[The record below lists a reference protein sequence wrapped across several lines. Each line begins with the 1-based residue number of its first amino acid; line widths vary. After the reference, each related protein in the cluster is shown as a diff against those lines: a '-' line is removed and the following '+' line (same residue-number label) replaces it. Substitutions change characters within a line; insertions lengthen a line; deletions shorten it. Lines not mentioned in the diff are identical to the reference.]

1 MGKGNVEDFY
11 PLSPMQQ
18 GMLFHTIYSPNS
30 GVYFE
35 QLTCTL
41 RKLASAQAFKQAWQ
55 QVTDRHPTLRTSF
68 VWEGVKEPVQVV
80 YRQVQL
86 PWEECD
92 WQGLAPAAQQQQL
105 ETFLK
110 SDRERG
116 FDMRQPPLMRMTLI
130 KLAKDTYYFIWSHHH
145 LLLDGWSNPA
155 ILTEVFDFY
164 QAELNG
170 EQLSLPRPRP
180 YRDYIVWIQQQNL
193 SEAESFWR
201 QRLQGFTAPTP
212 MPIERDF
219 GSAAGEE
226 SDREQQILLSVAT
239 TAALR
244 SLARQQQLTLNTL
257 VQGAWGLLLSR
268 YSGEEDVIFGTV
280 VSGRPPDLAGVES
293 MVGLFVNTQPARVKI
308 RPKDSLLS
316 WLKQLQDRQIE
327 ARQYEYSPLV
337 EVQRWSEVPRGLP
350 LFDTLVVFENYPL
363 ESSLQ
368 KRVQNLEIESVIS
381 FEKTNYALTLTVVP
395 GEELALKISYNS
407 NRFEDAAIARM
418 LGHLQVLLEGIA
430 ANPHQPLK
438 NLPLLTPAEK
448 QQTLVEWNGTKAE
461 YPQDRCIHQLFEQ
474 QAERTP
480 DAVAVV
486 FEDQKLTYRE
496 LNERANQL
504 AHYLQQL
511 GVKSEVL
518 VGICVERS
526 LLTIVGILGIL
537 KAGGAYVP
545 LDPANPIERTAF
557 ILQDASV
564 SVLLTQET
572 LLETLPSYSCQVVCL
587 DANCPAI
594 AQNSTDNP
602 NSHATAENLAYVIYT
617 SGSTG
622 QPKGVLV
629 THANVVR
636 LFAATQSWYN
646 FSEGDVWTLFHS
658 YAFDFSVWEL
668 WGALIYGGRLVIVPY
683 FVARSPIAFYELLC
697 RERVT
702 VLNQTPSAFRQL
714 MQAEE
719 SVQTGNNLSLRWVI
733 FGGEALELPSLKPW
747 FERHGDKSPQLVN
760 MYGITETTVHVTYR
774 PLSLAD
780 LNGPGSVIGSAIPD
794 LQLYILD
801 KNRQLVPVG
810 IPGEMYV
817 SGAGVARGYL
827 NRPDLTAERFI
838 SNPFSENPEARLY
851 KTGDLARYLP
861 NGDIEYLGRIDTQV
875 KVRGFRIELGEI
887 EAQLNRHPAVRESSV
902 LLREDAPGDK
912 RLIAYIVPNSET
924 TLTTGELH
932 VFLKEKLPDYMVP
945 AAFVLLEAFPLT
957 INGKVDRRALPEP
970 DTARPDLAEAFV
982 APQTAEEK
990 ALAEIWEKILGVEK
1004 VGIRDNFFALGGD
1017 SIRSIQVQSL
1027 AQKQGLRFSLQQ
1039 LFEYQTIEAI
1049 VRELKATEFKELEP
1063 SKSQAFSLILPAD
1076 KQQIPDNVEDAYP
1089 LTALQM
1095 GMIFHSE
1102 YSQESAI
1109 YHDIFSFHLKAPLE
1123 IQVLQAAIEYLLKRH
1138 PVLRTSFQLTGFNEP
1153 LQLVHQKVEIP
1164 LQVEDLRHLSNSE
1177 REAALNAWF
1186 EGERNRHFDWKTP
1199 PLMQFQIH
1207 RYTQETFQLTFAFHH
1222 AILDGWSVGL
1232 LLTELF
1238 QQYFLLLGTTG
1249 GSAAV
1254 LPQSAFRDFV
1264 ALERA
1269 SVASEEHQRFW
1280 KEKLSDCTIA
1290 VLPRWQK
1297 FPREARIRQICT
1309 QKVAIPPEISE
1320 GLKQLANW
1328 AGVPLKS
1335 VLLAAHLRVLSLLCG
1350 QSDVL
1355 AGLVANGRPEET
1367 DGERICG
1374 LFLNTLPFRLQLSG
1388 GTWIDLVQ
1396 QVFEAERELL
1406 PYRRYPL
1413 AEIQRNFGGQ
1423 PLFETAFNYVNFHV
1437 YQGVQTLTNLEVL
1450 GGKFLEETN
1459 FPLLVQFS
1467 LDPFSGKVQLS
1478 LEYDSAEFGGEQ
1490 VEAMEGYYART
1501 LEAIARESS
1510 ERYELRS
1517 LLSEREQHQLLIK
1530 WNDTRADYPQDRCI
1544 HQLFE
1549 QQAERTPDA
1558 VAVVFEDQKLT
1569 YRELNER
1576 ANKLAHYLQ
1585 QLGVQ
1590 PEVLVGICVERSLE
1604 AIVGLLGILKAGGA
1618 YVPLDPTYP
1627 KERLSFMLEET
1638 QVSVL
1643 LTQAHLAES
1652 LPAHQAH
1659 LICLDS
1665 DWEIIAQHGEENP
1678 APLVTSSN
1686 LAYIMYTSGSTGK
1699 PKGASVTQRG
1709 VVRLVKGSNYANLS
1723 AEEVFLQL
1731 APISFDA
1738 ATFEIWGSLLN
1749 GARLVVMPAHTPSLQ
1764 ELGRAIR
1771 QNKITTLWLTA
1782 GLFHLMVDEQLE
1794 DLKQVQQLL
1803 AGGDILS
1810 VSHVLKLLK
1819 EAKGCR
1825 LINGY
1830 GPTENTT
1837 FTCCC
1842 SITDASQI
1850 VNSVSI
1856 GRPISNTQVYILD
1869 SQLQPVPIGVPG
1881 ELYIAGD
1888 GLARGYFNRPELTA
1902 RAFISNPFSGEPD
1915 ARLYKTGDLAR
1926 YWPDG
1931 NIEYLG
1937 RIDNQVKIRGYRIEL
1952 GEIEETLRQHP
1963 AVQDA
1968 AAIARDDGSGNKGLV
1983 AYVVLDPDKLPS
1995 ISNLRGYLQ
2004 EKLPEYMVPSAFV
2017 TLESLP
2023 LTPNGKLDRHALP
2036 QKCDRVSEE
2045 TAFTEPQTPTE
2056 KELAQIW
2063 MAVLELE
2070 KVGTNESFFD
2080 IGGHSLMAMQLVSRV
2095 RMRFGVELPLYDFYA
2110 APTIQNLAELVEEE
2124 ILANADSNQIDEL
2137 LDSLEKFDGEE
2148 SQSVIVNE

>member
-1 MGKGNVEDFY
+1 
-11 PLSPMQQ
+11 
-18 GMLFHTIYSPNS
+18 
-30 GVYFE
+30 
-35 QLTCTL
+35 
-41 RKLASAQAFKQAWQ
+41 
-55 QVTDRHPTLRTSF
+55 
-68 VWEGVKEPVQVV
+68 
-80 YRQVQL
+80 
-86 PWEECD
+86 
-92 WQGLAPAAQQQQL
+92 
-105 ETFLK
+105 
-110 SDRERG
+110 
-116 FDMRQPPLMRMTLI
+116 
-130 KLAKDTYYFIWSHHH
+130 
-145 LLLDGWSNPA
+145 
-155 ILTEVFDFY
+155 
-164 QAELNG
+164 
-170 EQLSLPRPRP
+170 
-180 YRDYIVWIQQQNL
+180 
-193 SEAESFWR
+193 
-201 QRLQGFTAPTP
+201 
-212 MPIERDF
+212 
-219 GSAAGEE
+219 
-226 SDREQQILLSVAT
+226 
-239 TAALR
+239 
-244 SLARQQQLTLNTL
+244 
-257 VQGAWGLLLSR
+257 
-268 YSGEEDVIFGTV
+268 
-280 VSGRPPDLAGVES
+280 
-293 MVGLFVNTQPARVKI
+293 
-308 RPKDSLLS
+308 
-316 WLKQLQDRQIE
+316 
-327 ARQYEYSPLV
+327 
-337 EVQRWSEVPRGLP
+337 
-350 LFDTLVVFENYPL
+350 
-363 ESSLQ
+363 
-368 KRVQNLEIESVIS
+368 
-381 FEKTNYALTLTVVP
+381 
-395 GEELALKISYNS
+395 
-407 NRFEDAAIARM
+407 
-418 LGHLQVLLEGIA
+418 
-430 ANPHQPLK
+430 
-438 NLPLLTPAEK
+438 
-448 QQTLVEWNGTKAE
+448 
-461 YPQDRCIHQLFEQ
+461 
-474 QAERTP
+474 
-480 DAVAVV
+480 
-486 FEDQKLTYRE
+486 
-496 LNERANQL
+496 
-504 AHYLQQL
+504 
-511 GVKSEVL
+511 
-518 VGICVERS
+518 
-526 LLTIVGILGIL
+526 
-537 KAGGAYVP
+537 
-545 LDPANPIERTAF
+545 
-557 ILQDASV
+557 
-564 SVLLTQET
+564 
-572 LLETLPSYSCQVVCL
+572 
-587 DANCPAI
+587 
-594 AQNSTDNP
+594 
-602 NSHATAENLAYVIYT
+602 
-617 SGSTG
+617 
-622 QPKGVLV
+622 
-629 THANVVR
+629 
-636 LFAATQSWYN
+636 
-646 FSEGDVWTLFHS
+646 
-658 YAFDFSVWEL
+658 
-668 WGALIYGGRLVIVPY
+668 
-683 FVARSPIAFYELLC
+683 
-697 RERVT
+697 
-702 VLNQTPSAFRQL
+702 
-714 MQAEE
+714 
-719 SVQTGNNLSLRWVI
+719 
-733 FGGEALELPSLKPW
+733 
-747 FERHGDKSPQLVN
+747 
-760 MYGITETTVHVTYR
+760 
-774 PLSLAD
+774 
-780 LNGPGSVIGSAIPD
+780 
-794 LQLYILD
+794 
-801 KNRQLVPVG
+801 
-810 IPGEMYV
+810 
-817 SGAGVARGYL
+817 
-827 NRPDLTAERFI
+827 
-838 SNPFSENPEARLY
+838 
-851 KTGDLARYLP
+851 
-861 NGDIEYLGRIDTQV
+861 
-875 KVRGFRIELGEI
+875 
-887 EAQLNRHPAVRESSV
+887 
-902 LLREDAPGDK
+902 
-912 RLIAYIVPNSET
+912 
-924 TLTTGELH
+924 
-932 VFLKEKLPDYMVP
+932 
-945 AAFVLLEAFPLT
+945 
-957 INGKVDRRALPEP
+957 
-970 DTARPDLAEAFV
+970 
-982 APQTAEEK
+982 
-990 ALAEIWEKILGVEK
+990 
-1004 VGIRDNFFALGGD
+1004 
-1017 SIRSIQVQSL
+1017 
-1027 AQKQGLRFSLQQ
+1027 
-1039 LFEYQTIEAI
+1039 
-1049 VRELKATEFKELEP
+1049 
-1063 SKSQAFSLILPAD
+1063 
-1076 KQQIPDNVEDAYP
+1076 
-1089 LTALQM
+1089 
-1095 GMIFHSE
+1095 
-1102 YSQESAI
+1102 
-1109 YHDIFSFHLKAPLE
+1109 
-1123 IQVLQAAIEYLLKRH
+1123 
-1138 PVLRTSFQLTGFNEP
+1138 
-1153 LQLVHQKVEIP
+1153 
-1164 LQVEDLRHLSNSE
+1164 
-1177 REAALNAWF
+1177 
-1186 EGERNRHFDWKTP
+1186 
-1199 PLMQFQIH
+1199 
-1207 RYTQETFQLTFAFHH
+1207 
-1222 AILDGWSVGL
+1222 
-1232 LLTELF
+1232 
-1238 QQYFLLLGTTG
+1238 
-1249 GSAAV
+1249 
-1254 LPQSAFRDFV
+1254 
-1264 ALERA
+1264 
-1269 SVASEEHQRFW
+1269 
-1280 KEKLSDCTIA
+1280 
-1290 VLPRWQK
+1290 
-1297 FPREARIRQICT
+1297 
-1309 QKVAIPPEISE
+1309 
-1320 GLKQLANW
+1320 
-1328 AGVPLKS
+1328 
-1335 VLLAAHLRVLSLLCG
+1335 
-1350 QSDVL
+1350 
-1355 AGLVANGRPEET
+1355 
-1367 DGERICG
+1367 
-1374 LFLNTLPFRLQLSG
+1374 
-1388 GTWIDLVQ
+1388 
-1396 QVFEAERELL
+1396 
-1406 PYRRYPL
+1406 
-1413 AEIQRNFGGQ
+1413 
-1423 PLFETAFNYVNFHV
+1423 LFETAFNYVNFHV

-1856 GRPISNTQVYILD
+1856 GCPISNTQVYILD
-1869 SQLQPVPIGVPG
+1869 SLLQPVPIGVPG